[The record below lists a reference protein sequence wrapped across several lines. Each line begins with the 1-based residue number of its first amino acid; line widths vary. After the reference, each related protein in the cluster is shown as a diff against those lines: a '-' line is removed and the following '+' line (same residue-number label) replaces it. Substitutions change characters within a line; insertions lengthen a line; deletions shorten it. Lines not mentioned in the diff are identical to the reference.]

1 MPNKV
6 GLRTFPGADDEWD
19 DEHDNDDHKKSN
31 DSTQDIDDHVH
42 AVLIDVTLSSCY
54 QQRQLENIKLHISTY
69 AKHIVF
75 LSMRVQRAARAYLK

>member
-31 DSTQDIDDHVH
+31 DSTQDIDDHYVH
-42 AVLIDVTLSSCY
+42 CY

-75 LSMRVQRAARAYLK
+75 LSMPVQRAARAYLK